1 MITLQEAM
9 IGYGGVTLFPPL
21 SGHFAAGSLTAVVG
35 VNGAGKSTLLKTLAG
50 LLPLQNGSLSFSGNT
65 LPRMAY
71 LPQQAELDR
80 QFPIVVSDLVAMGSW
95 PQSGMFGGLRKRVAL
110 QIAEA
115 LDTVGM
121 TSMAHSPVGELSGG
135 QLQRVLFAR
144 LLVQQAPL
152 ILLDEPFT
160 GIDSA
165 TTQLLLQVIAQL
177 HRQGKTVIAVLH
189 DMSMVANHFPQVLLL
204 TPECCHWGAA
214 SRVLE
219 HIPALNVASPLV
231 CRVAVAQ

>member
-1 MITLQEAM
+1 
-9 IGYGGVTLFPPL
+9 
-21 SGHFAAGSLTAVVG
+21 
-35 VNGAGKSTLLKTLAG
+35 
-50 LLPLQNGSLSFSGNT
+50 
-65 LPRMAY
+65 
-71 LPQQAELDR
+71 
-80 QFPIVVSDLVAMGSW
+80 
-95 PQSGMFGGLRKRVAL
+95 MFGGLRKRVVL

-115 LDTVGM
+115 LETVGM
-121 TSMAHSPVGELSGG
+121 TAMAHSPVGELSGG

-177 HRQGKTVIAVLH
+177 HQQGRTVIAVLH
-189 DMSMVANHFPQVLLL
+189 DMSMVANHFPQALLL

-214 SRVLE
+214 GRVLE
-219 HIPALNVASPLV
+219 HIPALNVASPPV
-231 CRVAVAQ
+231 CRMAVAQ

>member
-1 MITLQEAM
+1 MISLKQAVV
-9 IGYGGVTLFPPL
+9 GYGSTPLFPPL
-21 SGHFAAGSLTAVVG
+21 SGHFTTGSLTAVVG

-50 LLPLQNGSLSFSGNT
+50 LLPLQSGDLSFSGNK
-65 LPRMAY
+65 LPRRAY

-95 PQSGMFGGLRKRVAL
+95 PKMGMFAGLNKRAAR

-121 TSMAHSPVGELSGG
+121 TSMARSPVGELSGG

-165 TTQLLLQVIAQL
+165 TIQLLLQVIAQL

-189 DMSMVANHFPQVLLL
+189 DMSMVANHFPQALLL
-204 TPECCHWGAA
+204 TPQCCHWGAA
-214 SRVLE
+214 DRVLE
-219 HIPALNVASPLV
+219 HIPALNIASSPL
-231 CRVAVAQ
+231 CRMAVAQ

>member
-1 MITLQEAM
+1 MITLQRAVV
-9 IGYGGVTLFPPL
+9 GYGGDPLFPPL
-21 SGHFAAGSLTAVVG
+21 NGHFATGSLTAVVG
-35 VNGAGKSTLLKTLAG
+35 VNGAGKSTLLKALAG
-50 LLPLQNGSLSFSGNT
+50 LLPLQSGKLSFSGNKA
-65 LPRMAY
+65 PRMAY

-95 PQSGMFGGLRKRVAL
+95 LQIGMFGGLRKRAAL

-121 TSMAHSPVGELSGG
+121 TSMAHNAVGELSGG

-177 HRQGKTVIAVLH
+177 HRQGRTVIAVLH
-189 DMSMVANHFPQVLLL
+189 DMSMVERHFPQALLL
-204 TPECCHWGAA
+204 TPQCCHWGAA
-214 SRVLE
+214 DRVLD
-219 HIPALNVASPLV
+219 HIPALNIANPPL
-231 CRVAVAQ
+231 CRKAVAQ